1 MAVLTRSTLIAFFWL
16 GDSKWTLI
24 DSKLEYPVTCVVHC
38 RDSFVAILSLG
49 EISMFSGNNTDGV
62 ALLTASPSL
71 LMPPPA
77 HICQRSYLDMNNKM
91 HLVSTILRV
100 RYEIVTYKCD
110 FLRENSWWS
119 KVEDAEDIVFFVS
132 KNFNIGFGVASISN
146 ISWNCIK
153 KTKALTIIWRWLTLQ
168 PTNRIY
174 KSLPLYYLGFR
185 VQGLSPSAHSKRSP
199 SSVAVTVMVLLLS
212 RRAHCCWCF
221 HLHTSTNIATWIW
234 TASDISS
241 MGAILHVTSWTRYEI
256 MIYLC
261 DLLCENS
268 WCSKVE
274 DAEDTLFFV
283 SNISI
288 SNWNRVYL
296 YEPMLCHQDQE
307 DTNDRH
313 LQMVDI
319 TDIRFAS
326 LQPHHSCP
334 CISPDSNVTFY
345 PAMTRGGPR
354 IGPQF

>member
-1 MAVLTRSTLIAFFWL
+1 MAVLTRTTLIAFFWL

-38 RDSFVAILSLG
+38 RDSFVAIGSLG

-100 RYEIVTYKCD
+100 SSLKEISI
-110 FLRENSWWS
+110 FSGSNS
-119 KVEDAEDIVFFVS
+119 D
-132 KNFNIGFGVASISN
+132 GVAP
-146 ISWNCIK
+146 
-153 KTKALTIIWRWLTLQ
+153 LTA
-168 PTNRIY
+168 
-174 KSLPLYYLGFR
+174 
-185 VQGLSPSAHSKRSP
+185 SP
-199 SSVAVTVMVLLLS
+199 LLLVLPF
-212 RRAHCCWCF
+212 AHIYQ
-221 HLHTSTNIATWIW
+221 HSYLDMN
-234 TASDISS
+234 
-241 MGAILHVTSWTRYEI
+241 GERY
-256 MIYLC
+256 LFNGCHFAC
-261 DLLCENS
+261 DQLDKNS

-274 DAEDTLFFV
+274 DVEDTSFFV

-334 CISPDSNVTFY
+334 CISPDTNVTFY

>member
-38 RDSFVAILSLG
+38 RDSFVAIGSLG

-62 ALLTASPSL
+62 TLLTASPSL

-100 RYEIVTYKCD
+100 
-110 FLRENSWWS
+110 
-119 KVEDAEDIVFFVS
+119 
-132 KNFNIGFGVASISN
+132 
-146 ISWNCIK
+146 
-153 KTKALTIIWRWLTLQ
+153 
-168 PTNRIY
+168 
-174 KSLPLYYLGFR
+174 
-185 VQGLSPSAHSKRSP
+185 
-199 SSVAVTVMVLLLS
+199 
-212 RRAHCCWCF
+212 
-221 HLHTSTNIATWIW
+221 
-234 TASDISS
+234 
-241 MGAILHVTSWTRYEI
+241 SWTRYEI

-274 DAEDTLFFV
+274 DAEDTSFFV

-288 SNWNRVYL
+288 SNCNRVYL

-334 CISPDSNVTFY
+334 CISPDTNVTFY